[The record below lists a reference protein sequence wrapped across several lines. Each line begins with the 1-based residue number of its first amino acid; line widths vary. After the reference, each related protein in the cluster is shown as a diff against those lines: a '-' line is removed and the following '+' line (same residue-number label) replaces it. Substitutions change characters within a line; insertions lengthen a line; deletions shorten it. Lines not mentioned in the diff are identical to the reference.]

1 MTTLT
6 TEPSVRLPPR
16 YGFGKR
22 MKTASISAMVT
33 SVFWIAFMVLYWPH
47 SADQAASTAVP
58 AGASQ
63 ARAVVG
69 SGVNAPPP
77 AREHD
82 PSNDEAVAYVPPA
95 GGLRLPVQGVS
106 ADQLA
111 DTYAQA
117 RGDGTRGHN
126 AIDIVAPRGT
136 PVLAA
141 AAGTVQKLFLS
152 KNGGT
157 TLYER
162 SPDGKAVYYYAHLD
176 AYAPGVIEGMTVA
189 PGQTLG
195 FVGSS
200 GDADPGTPHLHFAIM
215 ALSPGERWWQG
226 RPINP
231 YPLLGGR

>member
-1 MTTLT
+1 MTTPPT
-6 TEPSVRLPPR
+6 QPPVRLPPR

-33 SVFWIAFMVLYWPH
+33 SVFWIVFMVLYWPQN
-47 SADQAASTAVP
+47 ANRA
-58 AGASQ
+58 AGAVVPDG
-63 ARAVVG
+63 AGHAHEIAAGRAT
-69 SGVNAPPP
+69 APQPD
-77 AREHD
+77 REYGAA
-82 PSNDEAVAYVPPA
+82 NDEAVDYVPPA

-106 ADQLA
+106 ANQLT

-126 AIDIVAPRGT
+126 AIDIMASRGT

-141 AAGTVQKLFLS
+141 AAGTVEKLFLS

-176 AYAPGVIEGMTVA
+176 SYAPGVTEGMSVA
-189 PGQTLG
+189 AGQVIG

-200 GDADPGTPHLHFAIM
+200 GDADPGAPHLHFAIM
-215 ALSPGERWWQG
+215 ALSPGERWWKG